1 MTEISFYFSA
11 PSRTGY
17 ACRLVRQAQRQG
29 MALAV
34 TGPAAALAEFD
45 RELWSF
51 AGPEFVPHGP
61 IKRAFARRL
70 AQVGRVDCREQLLDQ
85 RTAAAVG
92 LAVGKAR
99 HRRTQPRHGAE
110 RAGRPGIGDG
120 SVEQHA
126 TDGNPPTFRRRPK
139 CPAPRID

>member
-51 AGPEFVPHGP
+51 AGPEFVPHAPIERLGEVPAALHASTVWLTADALAAPRHEALVNLGAEPPAGFETFARLFEIVSLDESDRQAARARWKAYQQRGYP
-61 IKRAFARRL
+61 IKRHEVA
-70 AQVGRVDCREQLLDQ
+70 
-85 RTAAAVG
+85 
-92 LAVGKAR
+92 
-99 HRRTQPRHGAE
+99 
-110 RAGRPGIGDG
+110 
-120 SVEQHA
+120 S
-126 TDGNPPTFRRRPK
+126 
-139 CPAPRID
+139 